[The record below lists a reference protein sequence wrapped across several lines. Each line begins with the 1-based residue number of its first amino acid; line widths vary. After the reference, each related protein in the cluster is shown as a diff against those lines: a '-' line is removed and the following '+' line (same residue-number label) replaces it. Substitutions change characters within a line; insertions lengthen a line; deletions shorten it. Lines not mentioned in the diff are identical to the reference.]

1 MKLRPLSREEV
12 RAIDARAVEDGGVPA
27 IVLME
32 NAGRAAAAWLVE
44 LGVRGPVAVCCG
56 KGNNG
61 GDGFVIA
68 RHLDAWGVAVH
79 VLLACEPTELA
90 GDALVNLRIVE
101 RASLPITR
109 WDAGA
114 ADARCDRLIETADW
128 IIDGLLGT
136 GLRGEVRAPMRKAID
151 ALNRSPA
158 KKYAIDIPSGLD
170 ADTGRPLGLAVRA
183 SCTATFVSRKLGFTN
198 PDAAMYTG
206 AVRVFDIG
214 IPRRLLAPYA
224 A

>member
-1 MKLRPLSREEV
+1 MRLRPLSREEV
-12 RAIDARAVEDGGVPA
+12 RTIDARAIETGGIPGV
-27 IVLME
+27 VLME
-32 NAGRAAAAWLVE
+32 NAGSAAARWLVE

-61 GDGFVIA
+61 GDGFVMA

-79 VLLACEPTELA
+79 VLLACEPTDVS
-90 GDALVNLRIVE
+90 GDALINLRILE
-101 RASLPITR
+101 QASFPITR
-109 WDAGA
+109 WNPVSANAG
-114 ADARCDRLIETADW
+114 CDQLIRTADW

-136 GLRGEVRAPMRKAID
+136 GLRGEVREPMRSAID

-170 ADTGRPLGLAVRA
+170 ADTGRPLGAAVCA
-183 SCTATFVSRKLGFTN
+183 SCTATFVSTKLAFTN

-206 AVRVFDIG
+206 TVRVFDIG
-214 IPRRLLAPYA
+214 IPRQLFAPYA